1 MLQSPFC
8 GDSWPDLIISVAVLR
23 VWEIAHCIYVPH
35 FFKISSVDGPLLMS
49 VSWHLEVPLQ
59 VNVGVH
65 ESFSVMVF
73 RNRGPRVDIKFLGLA
88 LLKFSPSRGCC
99 QCPFP
104 GHLLGVLSF
113 PCCLHHLLFA
123 DSQDGCSVRW
133 DLISCC
139 HRFLFCVFFFFE
151 NKTLFNLAFTQ
162 LLGKFWNFPD
172 LPF

>member
-1 MLQSPFC
+1 
-8 GDSWPDLIISVAVLR
+8 
-23 VWEIAHCIYVPH
+23 
-35 FFKISSVDGPLLMS
+35 MS

-139 HRFLFCVFFFFE
+139 HRFLFCVFFFFLRIKLYLIWPSLSYWGNFE
-151 NKTLFNLAFTQ
+151 IFQTCLFKKTPT
-162 LLGKFWNFPD
+162 GKDSMFQ
-172 LPF
+172 